1 MINKTLR
8 ILKVLE
14 YVSILLLL
22 YLSDLN
28 QICKSTFEFV
38 FVIFLIITGSWLLQ
52 VISGEFLA

>member
-28 QICKSTFEFV
+28 HICKSTFEFV